1 MFSRWIRMT
10 SLCIGLP
17 FLLGPSVLNGQTQA
31 SRNFVESNT
40 PPEIFLFLIDVSGS
54 MNDPLPVTVQSE
66 LIRKSKLEEVK
77 GRLSK
82 LVEQLPENERLIVT
96 IFDHERKEIVDVV
109 IGSDTDREKLLITL
123 DTMIAS
129 RKGSTHLW
137 SSADAELS
145 RAKQLI
151 EQGSSRV
158 RLVILS
164 DGEDMEKNPLF
175 THATLIEKHA
185 SLIQKELTID
195 WVTIGFD
202 LASNVKSDFQE
213 AGIRVVKAVDAED
226 LSPIRAGVTV
236 SKREVRI
243 GDEVEFKISSSGKL
257 VAAILDMNDG
267 EVVQLD
273 PKESQQR
280 IKHRFQQPGVYRAQF
295 TVIARDGRQES
306 ASETIQ
312 VAALPWVVPG
322 IKLEPAEVVLGKPVL
337 CTADTDKSGLHFDW
351 SMPDGTTKQGASVQW
366 EPKKP
371 GESVISLVATDHEG
385 KRKTTQATLKVVKPP
400 LPDLKIIGS
409 EQVAYR
415 HPIQLHVSPASEEL
429 TYSWRIQNHPEF
441 RSDKGEVRYEPAGP
455 GEYIF
460 ELEVQ
465 DQYAQSK
472 SLKHVVQVELP
483 EIQQPNFDLF
493 AEGELVPGSSL
504 QAKVLNQDENIVQY
518 EWHVNGELT
527 SEEPELTH
535 EISGY
540 GELIFE
546 LTIRDRFGQ
555 SQTNTRS
562 IEIPLPLAPHSH
574 FVIASKKPFEG
585 EEIVV
590 TDSSTGV
597 CDTVRYEVIADPVG
611 CVTETST
618 VGLVTR
624 FMTHQP
630 GRVEIIQ
637 IVEGPGGESRSSQK
651 VEIDRRWIP
660 VDAQFDQEMV
670 EGVSPLEVVFLNRC
684 SGDFEY
690 GELDP
695 GDGSAKLRFAD
706 MLNLKHVY
714 QKAGKFYPVITVYAP
729 ATSKLAP
736 KTWHGN
742 AVRVA
747 APTPVWL
754 KNLVWQLPILA
765 GMAFSTWFGIS
776 WLSKRKEAHL
786 ARCIHGE
793 LVLTPKD
800 NPLAR
805 VSYLCD
811 GTKPSYSFSLPD
823 GAMLM
828 LSSTNRAGDE
838 ASYDVF
844 IENDGGETRH
854 KLLANRISDLDQYTL
869 CFETATTS

>member
-1 MFSRWIRMT
+1 MT
-10 SLCIGLP
+10 SLYIGLS
-17 FLLGPSVLNGQTQA
+17 FLLCPSVLNGQTQD

-77 GRLSK
+77 GRLIK
-82 LVEQLPENERLIVT
+82 LVQQLPENERLIVT
-96 IFDHERKEIVDVV
+96 IFDHERKEILDDV
-109 IGSDTDREKLLITL
+109 IGSGAEREKLLTTL
-123 DTMIAS
+123 DTMITS

-137 SSADAELS
+137 SSADAELA

-175 THATLIEKHA
+175 THGKLIEKYS

-202 LASNVKSDFQE
+202 LASNVKSDFQG

-226 LSPIRAGVTV
+226 LSPIRAGITV

-280 IKHRFQQPGVYRAQF
+280 IKHRFQQPGVYHAQF

-312 VAALPWVVPG
+312 VVAPPWDVPR
-322 IKLEPAEVVLGKPVL
+322 IMLEPAEVVLGKPVL
-337 CTADTDKSGLHFDW
+337 CMAETDKSGLQFDW
-351 SMPDGTTKQGASVQW
+351 SMPDGTTMRGASVQW

-371 GESVISLVATDHEG
+371 GESLISLVATDQAG
-385 KRKTTQATLKVVKPP
+385 NRKTRQATLKVVKPP

-415 HPIQLHVSPASEEL
+415 HPIQLHVSPENKEL
-429 TYSWRIQNHPEF
+429 TYKWRIHDHPEF
-441 RSDKGEVRYEPAGP
+441 RSDKSELRYDATEP
-455 GEYIF
+455 GEHVF

-472 SLKHVVQVELP
+472 SLKHVVKVELP
-483 EIQQPNFDLF
+483 GIQQPNFDLL
-493 AEGELVPGSSL
+493 AEGELAPGGLL

-518 EWHVNGELT
+518 QWYVNGELM
-527 SEEPELTH
+527 SEELELTH
-535 EISGY
+535 EIAGY
-540 GELIFE
+540 GELTFE

-555 SQTNTRS
+555 SRTTTRS
-562 IEIPLPLAPHSH
+562 IEVPLPPAPLSG
-574 FVIASKKPFEG
+574 FVVASKKPIEG
-585 EEIVV
+585 EEIIL

-597 CDTVRYEVIADPVG
+597 TDTIRYELIADPVG
-611 CVTETST
+611 CVTESSKN
-618 VGLVTR
+618 GLVTR

-630 GRVEIIQ
+630 GTVEIVQ

-651 VEIDRRWIP
+651 VEIDCRWVP
-660 VDAQFDQEMV
+660 VEAKFDQEMV

-706 MLNLKHVY
+706 LKNLKHVY
-714 QKAGKFYPVITVYAP
+714 QKAGKFYPIITVYSP

-754 KNLVWQLPILA
+754 KNLVWQLPILV

-776 WLSKRKEAHL
+776 LLSKRKEAHL

-805 VSYLCD
+805 VCYFCD
-811 GTKPSYSFSLPD
+811 GTQPTYSFSLPD
-823 GAMLM
+823 GAMLR
-828 LSSTNRAGDE
+828 LSSTDGAGDE
-838 ASYDVF
+838 VSYNVLIDN
-844 IENDGGETRH
+844 EEGETRH
-854 KLLANRISDLDQYTL
+854 SLTANQAADLDQYTL